1 MRSASTLLCL
11 AVLAGWLTLA
21 GPGQAGDVAR
31 PLPAG
36 IGLLTGR
43 LTRGPA
49 SPVGGPG
56 IKSSEAPASGLKLLI
71 YNPARQ
77 EIASIITG
85 ESGHYRLPLPPG
97 PYLIELAPGQGRVFS
112 KDLPARVV
120 ITPGQETRLNLR
132 LDTGLR

>member
-1 MRSASTLLCL
+1 M
-11 AVLAGWLTLA
+11 TLA
-21 GPGQAGDVAR
+21 GPGQAGDGAT
-31 PLPAG
+31 PSPAG
-36 IGLLTGR
+36 MGLLTGR
-43 LTRGPA
+43 LTRGPT

-56 IKSSEAPASGLKLLI
+56 IKPAEAPAPGIKLLI
-71 YNPARQ
+71 FNPARQ
-77 EIASIITG
+77 EIAAVTADTA
-85 ESGHYRLPLPPG
+85 GHYRLPLPPG